1 MVVASSRV
9 SVDDFFTVFMEEIM
23 SKLCRIKVLLMA
35 LVLVCCW
42 ILPASAQ
49 PTDFVSLAEQLKPS
63 VVNIS
68 AAKTVVSRAP
78 SFRGPRTP
86 GGGGDQFDEFFG
98 RFFNEMPKSSRKARS
113 LGSGFIISGD
123 GYILTNNH
131 VVEGADEITVKLSD
145 GREFSGEVRGLD
157 PKLDLALIKI
167 EAGEDLP
174 VAGLGESDGIKVGE
188 WVMAI
193 GNPFGLEQTVTVG
206 IVSAKGRVIGAGP
219 YDDFIQTDAS
229 INPGNSGGPLF
240 NMEGEVIGI
249 NTAIIAGGQGIGFA
263 IPVNMA
269 KQIIPQLRDDG
280 HVTRGWLGVTV
291 QALSK
296 ELADSFGLEST
307 HGALV
312 NEVIK
317 DSPAAEAGLQRGDI
331 ILTFDGQGI
340 KELNDLPQLVAATA
354 VDKTVKVEIFRGDK
368 KREVKVKI
376 GRLEEG
382 EAKFAAEDKEDG
394 AVLGLTAADVT
405 PELAAR
411 YSLDGK
417 EGVLVTR
424 IDPEGPAAEANLRVG
439 DLILE
444 ADGQEIGSVKA
455 LKEISDKMSKGKVLR
470 LLIKRKATLLYTTVK
485 AN

>member
-1 MVVASSRV
+1 MN
-9 SVDDFFTVFMEEIM
+9 
-23 SKLCRIKVLLMA
+23 KLCRIEVLFMTVA
-35 LVLVCCW
+35 LFFCW
-42 ILPASAQ
+42 ILPASGQ
-49 PTDFVSLAEQLKPS
+49 PTDFISLAEQLKPA

-68 AAKTVVSRAP
+68 TAKTVESRAP
-78 SFRGPRTP
+78 SFRGPKTP
-86 GGGGDQFDEFFG
+86 GGGDLFEEFFE
-98 RFFNEMPKSSRKARS
+98 RFFNEMPRSPHKARS

-123 GYILTNNH
+123 GYILTNDH

-145 GREFSGEVRGLD
+145 GREFIGEVRGLD

-174 VAGLGESDGIKVGE
+174 VARLGESDGIKVGQ

-240 NMEGEVIGI
+240 NMEGEVVGI

-269 KQIIPQLRDDG
+269 KQIIPQLRDEG

-331 ILTFDGQGI
+331 ILVFDGKMV

-354 VDKTVKVEIFRGDK
+354 VDKTVKVVIFRDGQ

-376 GRLEEG
+376 GKLEDG
-382 EAKFAAEDKEDG
+382 EAKFATERKEEEG
-394 AVLGLTAADVT
+394 ALGVTAADIT

-411 YSLDGK
+411 YSLEGS
-417 EGVLVTR
+417 EGVLITG

-439 DLILE
+439 DLVVE
-444 ADGQEIGSVKA
+444 ADGQEVGSVKA
-455 LKEISDKMSKGKVLR
+455 LKEVVGKMSEGKVLR
-470 LLIKRKATLLYTTVK
+470 LLIQRKATLLYTTVK
-485 AN
+485 LK